1 MTKPLVSVVMVIR
14 DVDRFLAEAIESIL
28 SQTFKD
34 FEFIVLDFGSTDNS
48 KSIALSYAAKDSRI
62 KFDGI
67 PHCTLP
73 VARNTACS
81 LAQGKYIAIMDADDV
96 SLPDRLALEVE
107 FMETHPEIGVL
118 GGLTECI
125 NAEGKLLATR
135 IHDLPIEDHEIRSA
149 LAVRSP
155 FCQASV
161 LIRREAFNT
170 VGGYREVFVQ
180 AEDYDLW
187 LRISE
192 HFQCAGLQ
200 HAVLRYRIHPYQISM
215 QKQREQTFYWLAAHA
230 SASLRSSG
238 KPDPLNSLNE
248 VTPAL
253 LADLGISKARQQSY
267 LFKKCR
273 DWVLIMS
280 DAGEYSVALEAALAM
295 LQSDLQY
302 VERWKIADLH
312 LIVARLYWQQT
323 RMLSSFL
330 AVGRA
335 VMSRPA
341 IVGRPLKPLLRWA
354 GLA

>member
-1 MTKPLVSVVMVIR
+1 MAKPLVSVVMVIR
-14 DVDRFLAEAIESIL
+14 DVDRFLPEAIESIL
-28 SQTFKD
+28 SQTFRD
-34 FEFIVLDFGSTDNS
+34 FEFIIVDFGSTDNS

-62 KFDGI
+62 KLHEV

-96 SLPDRLALEVE
+96 SLPERLALEVE
-107 FMETHPEIGVL
+107 YMEIHPEVGVL
-118 GGLTECI
+118 GGSTECI
-125 NAEGKLLATR
+125 NAAGKLLATR
-135 IHDLPIEDHEIRSA
+135 IHDVPIEHHEIKSA
-149 LAVRSP
+149 LAVRCP

-161 LIRREAFNT
+161 LIHREAFNT

-200 HAVLRYRIHPYQISM
+200 HVVLRYRIHPYQISM
-215 QKQREQTFYWLAAHA
+215 QKQREQTICWLAAHA

-238 KPDPLNSLNE
+238 KPDALNSLHE
-248 VTPAL
+248 ITPAL

-267 LFKKCR
+267 LFIKCR
-273 DWVLIMS
+273 DWVRIMC
-280 DAGEYSVALEAALAM
+280 DAGEYSVALEAALVM
-295 LQSDLQY
+295 LQSDWEY

-312 LIVARLYWQQT
+312 LTIAKLYWQQT
-323 RMLSSFL
+323 RKLSSFL
-330 AVGRA
+330 AIGRA

-341 IVGRPLKPLLRWA
+341 VVGRPLKQLLRWA